1 MRITSLALGIYYM
14 YTVDNREIE
23 KWLKSH
29 CIRKGNLG
37 RKLPKMAIRLGFLIE
52 NFLYNYIFKPFVEIT
67 IQILI
72 FLSAMLTLSLGCLWI
87 NHYPVDNSIGFASVY
102 PLEYP

>member
-1 MRITSLALGIYYM
+1 
-14 YTVDNREIE
+14 
-23 KWLKSH
+23 
-29 CIRKGNLG
+29 
-37 RKLPKMAIRLGFLIE
+37 MAIRLGFLIE
-52 NFLYNYIFKPFVEIT
+52 NFLYNYIFKPFVEIA

-102 PLEYP
+102 PLEYPSFEQLGPGQLHQQQKCVELTLDIAEVLGSTLIEAA

>member
-1 MRITSLALGIYYM
+1 
-14 YTVDNREIE
+14 
-23 KWLKSH
+23 
-29 CIRKGNLG
+29 
-37 RKLPKMAIRLGFLIE
+37 MAIRLGFLIE
-52 NFLYNYIFKPFVEIT
+52 NFLYNYIFKPFVEIA

-102 PLEYP
+102 PLDSDLSGG